1 MKNLSTSNMVQTAH
15 IFYSK
20 RRKIMDFFLLLNKM
34 SAIRAGINKTL
45 VRIAYR
51 ENPNQTASSEAA

>member
-1 MKNLSTSNMVQTAH
+1 MVQTAH

-51 ENPNQTASSEAA
+51 EDPNQIASSEAV